1 MSGLIRTRGARNY
14 LWSGARWALALLL
27 AGLAAWLS
35 MRQVHWAT
43 LRDALAQLD
52 IPLLA
57 LALSAVLATTA
68 AKAARWRLLLRPCCK
83 QIGGMHVLRVL
94 LIGQMGNSF
103 LPARLG
109 DLARTA
115 LLSPQATGGFLA
127 VLGTILVEKTLDGIV
142 GLCILAGL
150 ALWTP
155 LPSWLRSPAVGL
167 VVLTSTLLAVL
178 FLAAVRQ
185 RRAVELYQPSSL
197 GPPEG
202 TRARIHR
209 MSTSLAIGLE
219 LFRQPGY
226 ALLALAWCAV
236 VWGLAALTNVL
247 LLAALGIDAPGWS
260 TWLVLVVGYIAN
272 FLPTVPAQVGV
283 FEYASVLALTVVG
296 VDPEPAL
303 AFALLLHLLV
313 YAPPAVLGPPSM
325 AIEGASWAKLRA
337 ARIKSQ
343 EQDRVVP

>member
-1 MSGLIRTRGARNY
+1 
-14 LWSGARWALALLL
+14 LLL

-35 MRQVHWAT
+35 VRQVHWAM
-43 LRDALAQLD
+43 LRDALAQVD

-57 LALSAVLATTA
+57 LALTAVLATTV

-109 DLARTA
+109 DLARAA
-115 LLSPQATGGFLA
+115 LLGPQAAGGFLA

-155 LPSWLRSPAVGL
+155 LPSWLRSPALGL
-167 VVLTSTLLAVL
+167 VVLTGTLLALLL
-178 FLAAVRQ
+178 FAAVRKRPAIEPHQ
-185 RRAVELYQPSSL
+185 RSSRWL
-197 GPPEG
+197 PEG
-202 TRARIHR
+202 TRARMQR
-209 MSTSLAIGLE
+209 MLTSLAIGLE
-219 LFRQPGY
+219 LFKQPVY
-226 ALLALAWCAV
+226 ALLALAWSAA

-247 LLAALGIDAPGWS
+247 LLVALGIDAPDWS

-283 FEYASVLALTVVG
+283 FEYAGVLALTVVG

-313 YAPPAVLGPPSM
+313 YAPPAVLGPVSM
-325 AIEGASWAKLRA
+325 AIEGASWAQLRA
-337 ARIKSQ
+337 ARKKSL

>member
-1 MSGLIRTRGARNY
+1 
-14 LWSGARWALALLL
+14 
-27 AGLAAWLS
+27 

-43 LRDALAQLD
+43 LRDALAQVD
-52 IPLLA
+52 ILLLA
-57 LALSAVLATTA
+57 LALGAVLATTA
-68 AKAARWRLLLRPCCK
+68 AKAARWQLLLRPCCK

-109 DLARTA
+109 DLARAA
-115 LLSPQATGGFLA
+115 LLGPQAAGGFLA

-142 GLCILAGL
+142 GLGILAGL

-155 LPSWLRSPAVGL
+155 LPAWLRTPAVGL
-167 VVLTSTLLAVL
+167 VVLTGTLLVL
-178 FLAAVRQ
+178 LLLAAIRQ
-185 RRAVELYQPSSL
+185 RRAMEPYQPSSL
-197 GPPEG
+197 GLSED

-209 MSTSLAIGLE
+209 MLVSLAIGLE
-219 LFRQPGY
+219 LFKQPVY
-226 ALLALAWCAV
+226 ALLALAWSAV

-247 LLAALGIDAPGWS
+247 LLVALGIDAPGWS

-283 FEYASVLALTVVG
+283 FEYASVVALTVVD
-296 VDPEPAL
+296 VNPEPAL
-303 AFALLLHLLV
+303 AFALLLHLVV
-313 YAPPAVLGPPSM
+313 YAPPAVLGPVSM

-337 ARIKSQ
+337 ARNSSL
-343 EQDRVVP
+343 EQDRAIL

>member
-1 MSGLIRTRGARNY
+1 
-14 LWSGARWALALLL
+14 
-27 AGLAAWLS
+27 

-43 LRDALAQLD
+43 LRNALAQVD

-68 AKAARWRLLLRPCCK
+68 AKAARWGLLLRPCCSK
-83 QIGGMHVLRVL
+83 IDGMRVLRVL
-94 LIGQMGNSF
+94 FIGQMGNSF

-115 LLSPQATGGFLA
+115 LLSPQAAGGFFA
-127 VLGTILVEKTLDGIV
+127 VLGTILVEKALDGMI

-155 LPSWLRSPAVGL
+155 LPSWLRGPALGL
-167 VVLTSTLLAVL
+167 VVLTGTLLAVL
-178 FLAAVRQ
+178 LLAATRQ
-185 RRAVELYQPSSL
+185 RWITEFYQRSSRWL
-197 GPPEG
+197 PEG

-209 MSTSLAIGLE
+209 TLASLATGLD
-219 LFRQPGY
+219 LFKHP
-226 ALLALAWCAV
+226 ASILLALTWSAA
-236 VWGLAALTNVL
+236 VWGLAALTNL
-247 LLAALGIDAPGWS
+247 LLMTALNIDAPGWS
-260 TWLVLVVGYIAN
+260 TWLVLVAGYIAN

-296 VDPEPAL
+296 IDPEPAL

-313 YAPPAVLGPPSM
+313 YAPPAVLGPASM

-337 ARIKSQ
+337 AGNKSL

>member
-1 MSGLIRTRGARNY
+1 MSWAIRIRGARNY
-14 LWSGARWALALLL
+14 LWAGVRWGLALLL
-27 AGLAAWLS
+27 AGLAGWLS

-43 LRDALAQLD
+43 LRNALAQVD

-57 LALSAVLATTA
+57 LALSTVLATTA
-68 AKAARWRLLLRPCCK
+68 AKAARWALLLRPCCS
-83 QIGGMHVLRVL
+83 QIDGMRVLRVL

-109 DLARTA
+109 DLARAA
-115 LLSPQATGGFLA
+115 LLSPQAAGGFFA
-127 VLGTILVEKTLDGIV
+127 VLGTILVEKTLDGMV

-155 LPSWLRSPAVGL
+155 LPSWLRGPALAL
-167 VVLTSTLLAVL
+167 VVLTGTLLAVL
-178 FLAAVRQ
+178 LLAATRQ
-185 RRAVELYQPSSL
+185 RWIIGFYQRSSRWL
-197 GPPEG
+197 PEG
-202 TRARIHR
+202 TRASIHR
-209 MSTSLAIGLE
+209 MLASLAMGLD
-219 LFRQPGY
+219 LFKHPAN
-226 ALLALAWCAV
+226 ALLALTWSAA
-236 VWGLAALTNVL
+236 VWGLAALTNL
-247 LLAALGIDAPGWS
+247 LLMAALDIDAPGWS
-260 TWLVLVVGYIAN
+260 TWLVLVTGYIAN

-296 VDPEPAL
+296 IAPEPAL

-313 YAPPAVLGPPSM
+313 YAPPAVLGPVSM

-337 ARIKSQ
+337 AGNKSL